1 MRFSVPALAIALGGV
16 AFPIA
21 AIAAQPITGK
31 WLTVEGKGL
40 VEIAPCGRA
49 LCGRIVRV
57 LKPTAGKPTTDAN
70 NPDPTLRTR
79 PIAGMVIVSGLTD
92 GGSMWKGKI
101 YDPTS
106 GKTYDSKVSRNADG
120 TLSVSGC
127 YLIFCQSQTW
137 TPMK

>member
-1 MRFSVPALAIALGGV
+1 
-16 AFPIA
+16 
-21 AIAAQPITGK
+21 
-31 WLTVEGKGL
+31 
-40 VEIAPCGRA
+40 
-49 LCGRIVRV
+49 
-57 LKPTAGKPTTDAN
+57 
-70 NPDPTLRTR
+70 
-79 PIAGMVIVSGLTD
+79 
-92 GGSMWKGKI
+92 MWKGKI